1 MIKAISTHEVTQ
13 TFDQVMPALKTACTI
28 VGIVSIMSTN
38 ASMIEIP
45 RNDGTSTPLAIS
57 TPSVLDPRY
66 NGNII
71 LTWEGVS
78 IMTSKVAESLS
89 RIDQI
94 KELGN
99 NWNGN
104 GATAFSKELLAKA
117 RELVTLLAEQPAIF
131 PTGRDSIQLEYE
143 KQNGDYLEFELFEG
157 GRLKMFSYTHDG
169 ISETKDVSFDE
180 ANKVVCAFYGLQV

>member
-1 MIKAISTHEVTQ
+1 MITAISTHENTPR
-13 TFDQVMPALKTACTI
+13 FAQVVPALKTVCTI
-28 VGIVSIMSTN
+28 VGIASIVSANVPIV
-38 ASMIEIP
+38 EIP
-45 RNDGTSTPLAIS
+45 RSVSADTPAIIS
-57 TPSVLDPRY
+57 TPSLLDSRY

-71 LTWEGVS
+71 LTWEGIS
-78 IMTSKVAESLS
+78 IMTSKMAESLS

-94 KELGN
+94 GALEN

-104 GATAFSKELLAKA
+104 GAAAFSKEILAKT
-117 RELVTLLAEQPAIF
+117 RELVSLLSEQPTIL

-169 ISETKDVSFDE
+169 IAETKDISFDLANE
-180 ANKVVCAFYGLQV
+180 AVCVFYGL